1 MGLMRLLLFAVL
13 IFASAQAARADPAP
27 ASVFDKGITFAQFL
41 QHTSAQRGIWLKNSS
56 RGDIPVEVIS
66 RLKRVRDGLRLLIV
80 AEDWCADSVHT
91 VPYIANLASAAG
103 VEMRIVD
110 RAVGAPIMLTHRTR
124 DGRPVTP
131 TVVLLR
137 HGRDVGAWVERP
149 APLQQL
155 FFAMAT
161 DKESARRFAE
171 RESWYDADRGR
182 TTIAELVALAEHSAG
197 K

>member
-1 MGLMRLLLFAVL
+1 MGPQLLAVL
-13 IFASAQAARADPAP
+13 IFVSAQAASGARAP
-27 ASVFDKGITFAQFL
+27 ARVFGTGVTFAQFL
-41 QHTSAQRGIWLKNSS
+41 EHARAQREVWLANSS
-56 RGDIPVEVIS
+56 RADIPVEIVN
-66 RLKRVRDGLRLLIV
+66 RLKRVRDGLRVLIV

-103 VEMRIVD
+103 VETRIID
-110 RAVGAPIMLTHRTR
+110 RTEGAPIMLTHRTR

-137 HGRDVGAWVERP
+137 HGRDVGAWIERP

-171 RESWYDADRGR
+171 RERWYDVDRGR
-182 TTIAELVALAEHSAG
+182 TTLAEFVALAERTAG
-197 K
+197 R